1 YSQLINFIKGD
12 GFQDLRRR
20 ISNNF
25 YFNSWNPQG
34 ELISNLNEHKSP
46 LTCIAVSLD
55 SRMFA
60 TADESGVLKI
70 WDSLRLHFI
79 GFHVIAIA
87 LDDVTLNIMRVEC
100 VLRNEHIKFQKLT
113 LVKKIQMNDVIAII
127 EPSNG
132 TLYIFKNI

>member
-87 LDDVTLNIMRVEC
+87 LDDATVEC

-113 LVKKIQMNDVIAII
+113 LVKKIQINDVMTIMA
-127 EPSNG
+127 PSNR